1 MKIVISPYSQKMRDG
16 KLNPKNYPYW
26 KQVIEGLKDHE
37 LIQIGVNGEEKLVED
52 CLFSLSQREIREA
65 TEDADLFISVDNF
78 AQHFFHYYGKRGIVI
93 FGKSNPSLFGYP
105 ENINLLKDRKYLRE
119 KQFDIWEA
127 EEFSEDVFVSPEV
140 VIQAVN
146 TFKKPL

>member
-16 KLNPKNYPYW
+16 KPNPKNYPYW